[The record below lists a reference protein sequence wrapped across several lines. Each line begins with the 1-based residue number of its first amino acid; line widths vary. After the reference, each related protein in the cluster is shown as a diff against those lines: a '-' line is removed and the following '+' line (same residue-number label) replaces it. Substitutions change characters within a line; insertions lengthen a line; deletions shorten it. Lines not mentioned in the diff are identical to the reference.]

1 MSLADELRAL
11 GRSAVVPPVDEGLT
25 AAVLSRVA
33 GVPVRRRLRDRW
45 RAFVA
50 GFLVLLAGAA
60 LTPPVRAAV
69 AEWLDIGGVRAQ
81 PVDSGPT
88 SAPTAPGVSG
98 RLSLAEA
105 ERVAGFR
112 PALPGELG
120 APRGVEASPAFVAI
134 GWDGVR
140 LEQFRAEVS
149 PLYVKKYYSSLE
161 YIQEVNG
168 YWFDTP
174 HELVLEDP
182 SGAERRVR
190 VAGPT
195 LVWVRNGVTF
205 RLEGIADKDRAVRL
219 ARGTS

>member
-1 MSLADELRAL
+1 VE
-11 GRSAVVPPVDEGLT
+11 EGLT

-33 GVPVRRRLRDRW
+33 GVQVRRRLLDRW

-88 SAPTAPGVSG
+88 SAPAGPPAVTGGVS
-98 RLSLAEA
+98 LEDA
-105 ERVAGFR
+105 ERTAGFK
-112 PALPGELG
+112 PALPAELG
-120 APRGVEASPAFVAI
+120 APSGVEASTAFVAI

-182 SGAERRVR
+182 AGYERRVR
-190 VAGPT
+190 IAGPT

-205 RLEGIADKDRAVRL
+205 RLEGITDKDRAVRL